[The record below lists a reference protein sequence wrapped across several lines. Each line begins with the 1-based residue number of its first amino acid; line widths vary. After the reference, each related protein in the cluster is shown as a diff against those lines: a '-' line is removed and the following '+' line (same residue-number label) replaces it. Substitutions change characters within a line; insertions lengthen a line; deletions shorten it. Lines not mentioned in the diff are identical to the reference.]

1 MRKKNKKT
9 IAIKGIT
16 YILLILLTLFII
28 IPLVWMMISGFKSN
42 GDLFTNS
49 FGLPKEW
56 LFSNYILAWKV
67 GIGRYLLNS
76 VFVTF
81 VSVALTVIISALAAF
96 ALTNNRLYFKGRN
109 AVFIFIL
116 AGLMLAPQVSV
127 VPLYKMLNQNAFIQ
141 YLLGNDSSVYSI
153 QNSFYCYVDESVFS
167 GSSSIIRRGCI
178 YRWMYL
184 IWSIQQNY
192 YAFM

>member
-96 ALTNNRLYFKGRN
+96 AT
-109 AVFIFIL
+109 V
-116 AGLMLAPQVSV
+116 
-127 VPLYKMLNQNAFIQ
+127 
-141 YLLGNDSSVYSI
+141 
-153 QNSFYCYVDESVFS
+153 
-167 GSSSIIRRGCI
+167 
-178 YRWMYL
+178 
-184 IWSIQQNY
+184 
-192 YAFM
+192 

>member
-28 IPLVWMMISGFKSN
+28 IPLVWMIISGFKSN

-67 GIGRYLLNS
+67 GI
-76 VFVTF
+76 
-81 VSVALTVIISALAAF
+81 
-96 ALTNNRLYFKGRN
+96 
-109 AVFIFIL
+109 
-116 AGLMLAPQVSV
+116 
-127 VPLYKMLNQNAFIQ
+127 
-141 YLLGNDSSVYSI
+141 
-153 QNSFYCYVDESVFS
+153 
-167 GSSSIIRRGCI
+167 
-178 YRWMYL
+178 
-184 IWSIQQNY
+184 
-192 YAFM
+192 

>member
-1 MRKKNKKT
+1 MRKKNGRT
-9 IAIKGIT
+9 ITIKVLT
-16 YILLILLTLFII
+16 YIFLILLTLFII
-28 IPLVWMMISGFKSN
+28 IPLVWMIISGFKSN

-56 LFSNYILAWKV
+56 LFSNYILAWNV

-96 ALTNNRLYFKGRN
+96 ALTNHGLYFKGRD
-109 AVFIFIL
+109 AVFIL
-116 AGLMLAPQVSV
+116 DAKQD
-127 VPLYKMLNQNAFIQ
+127 AFVQ

-153 QNSFYCYVDESVFS
+153 QNCFYGNVDESVFPWP
-167 GSSSIIRRGCI
+167 SSIIR
-178 YRWMYL
+178 
-184 IWSIQQNY
+184 
-192 YAFM
+192 